1 MESMMRRMRGT
12 STPNSSISLFAG
24 FEAFIMRD
32 NAVPNVT
39 SSAKFTWPL
48 ARKAATSAPA
58 VLMDG
63 RIGNIGF
70 LQACIF
76 SCSTSYI
83 SNMVTNPGVPKIAIT
98 ASTLSNFSSQYSKQS
113 RRCSGVP
120 VAKISIGLPT
130 AAPGKSLLFSSS
142 ASSPSSFG
150 TFSPPLLKASVSITP
165 GPPAW
170 VIMAKFF
177 PFSSGKV
184 KIHPTVVSS
193 SRE

>member
-1 MESMMRRMRGT
+1 MRGT
-12 STPNSSISLFAG
+12 STPKSSISLFAG
-24 FEAFIMRD
+24 FDAFTMRD

-58 VLMDG
+58 VLIDG

-70 LQACIF
+70 LQVCIF

-83 SNMVTNPGVPKIAIT
+83 SNMVTRPGVPKIAIT
-98 ASTLSNFSSQYSKQS
+98 ASTLSNFSSQYSRQ
-113 RRCSGVP
+113 RRKCSGVP
-120 VAKISIGLPT
+120 VARMSIGFPT
-130 AAPGKSLLFSSS
+130 AAPGKSLLFNSS
-142 ASSPSSFG
+142 ASSPSNFG
-150 TFSPPLLKASVSITP
+150 TFNPPLLKASVNITP